1 MKHLDRNTFA
11 GLVSPGRRTTL
22 GALASLWALGA
33 APRAFGQTAAGYP
46 LQPIRLLLPF
56 GAGGSTD
63 GPVRL
68 LAKNVSKIL
77 KQPVIVEYRPGAGG
91 TLAVQNLHSM
101 PADGYSLAISVLSVY
116 RMPYTQK
123 INWNPVTDLSYIIG
137 LTGYA
142 FGIVVPANSPIKNM
156 DDFVAYAKAHL
167 GELSYSSPG
176 VATTNHLTMEM
187 IARHYGIK
195 LNHIPY
201 KGSGE
206 SLQALLSGQVQSGAE
221 TSAFAPHVEAGK
233 LRLLAVWGKN
243 RMKRFPDVPTM
254 TELGLDIVQTSP
266 WGVVGPKGLDPEIVR
281 TLHDAFKQAMET
293 PEFRAILAQ
302 FDMEPDYRNSEDF
315 QAFAAQ
321 TMKKEKVILDAL
333 GLNINA

>member
-1 MKHLDRNTFA
+1 LKLTDNNI
-11 GLVSPGRRTTL
+11 PGQISRKRRTMCT
-22 GALASLWALGA
+22 ALASLCSLAALPQAWAQGA
-33 APRAFGQTAAGYP
+33 EDYP
-46 LQPIRLLLPF
+46 SQPIRLLLPF

-68 LAKNVSKIL
+68 LAKNVSEAL

-101 PADGYSLAISVLSVY
+101 SADGYSLAVSVLSVY

-123 INWNPVTDLSYIIG
+123 ISWNPATDLTYIIG

-142 FGIVVPANSPIKNM
+142 FGIVVPADSPIKTM
-156 DDFVAYAKAHL
+156 DDFVAYAKAHP

-176 VATTNHLTMEM
+176 VATTNHLTMER
-187 IARHYGIK
+187 ISRHYGIQ

-254 TELGLDIVQTSP
+254 RELGVDIVQTSP
-266 WGVVGPKGLDPEIVR
+266 WGIVAPKGLDPKI
-281 TLHDAFKQAMET
+281 TQKLHDAFKAAMEA
-293 PEFRAILAQ
+293 PEFIRILAQ
-302 FDMEPDYRNSEDF
+302 FDMEPDYRSPEEF
-315 QAFAAQ
+315 TAFAAQ
-321 TMKKEKVILDAL
+321 TMKEEKAILDEL
-333 GLNINA
+333 GLNVNA